1 MTNQELRAKAEAML
15 KDQKFSDFRDL
26 IAASEGG
33 TYNRL
38 FGFDNQGRPRYF
50 SDFTKFGVA
59 FGSQPVPGSEPT
71 RRKVVSVSGK
81 SGTGVFPSASR

>member
-26 IAASEGG
+26 IAVSEGG

-50 SDFTKFGVA
+50 SDFSKFPDSPA
-59 FGSQPVPGSEPT
+59 KYQ
-71 RRKVVSVSGK
+71 KAD
-81 SGTGVFPSASR
+81 GTIGESNDAGRYQININTYNFVDR

>member
-1 MTNQELRAKAEAML
+1 MTNQELRAQAEAML

-26 IAASEGG
+26 IAVSEGG

-50 SDFTKFGVA
+50 SDVSKFPD
-59 FGSQPVPGSEPT
+59 S
-71 RRKVVSVSGK
+71 
-81 SGTGVFPSASR
+81 PSKYQKAYVTID